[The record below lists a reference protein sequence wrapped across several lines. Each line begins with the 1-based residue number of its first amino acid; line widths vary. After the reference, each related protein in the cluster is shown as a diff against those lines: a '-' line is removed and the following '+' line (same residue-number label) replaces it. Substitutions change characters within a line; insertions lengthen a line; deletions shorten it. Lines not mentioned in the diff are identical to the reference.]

1 MRYFSTCAEKKT
13 FFIFK
18 YFSFFFEI
26 LHKNFDT
33 SLWKNLGIDCLA
45 MFYSNWPR
53 FRKIWRCISFLSTG
67 NTSLQFFLCLKV
79 WKNREKFKKIAEICY
94 LFDLINEARTCKKF
108 SRSGIARPNPH
119 LATGL
124 FGAKLKEF
132 VKKIIIITTIASI
145 FYVYFYLTLDE
156 TLDQFVFVSSRFI
169 YFLK

>member
-79 WKNREKFKKIAEICY
+79 WKNREKFKKKSRKFAIY
-94 LFDLINEARTCKKF
+94 LIWSIKLGRAKNFPGRALPVLAPTWLRAWFKF
-108 SRSGIARPNPH
+108 TN
-119 LATGL
+119 
-124 FGAKLKEF
+124 
-132 VKKIIIITTIASI
+132 
-145 FYVYFYLTLDE
+145 
-156 TLDQFVFVSSRFI
+156 
-169 YFLK
+169 